1 MYADGAPL
9 RKSAQRRMSHF
20 PQNLYDRVVAVGL
33 PVRGQLTVVRPLT
46 DEDVQ
51 MLVAWHL
58 DPEVSRF
65 WGDETPSAEEVRA
78 DLADPT
84 VDLWLIEADGAPVG
98 FVQSWREEEGPQRGG
113 IDGFLFPD
121 ARGRGLMPD
130 AARALARSL
139 LEAGWQYVTVDPYVW
154 NERAVR
160 GWANAGFVEVSRH
173 DADKDHTA
181 PWVLMR
187 FQPESG
193 SADTESGSTQI
204 RT

>member
-46 DEDVQ
+46 DDDVQ

-65 WGDETPSAEEVRA
+65 WDDETPSAEEVRA

-98 FVQSWREEEGPQRGG
+98 FVQSWREGG
-113 IDGFLFPD
+113 RPRAG
-121 ARGRGLMPD
+121 RGRPGRFFAVRP
-130 AARALARSL
+130 RRARSHHW
-139 LEAGWQYVTVDPYVW
+139 G
-154 NERAVR
+154 RASP
-160 GWANAGFVEVSRH
+160 AA
-173 DADKDHTA
+173 T
-181 PWVLMR
+181 
-187 FQPESG
+187 
-193 SADTESGSTQI
+193 
-204 RT
+204 